1 MTDRFNDMPACGKS
15 DPHKPHLFSLP
26 PPRLDVEPRFLRG
39 WGQEPVRCEGVKP
52 FDLDIDTIEARA
64 NAATPGPWIVSQDE
78 SLVISEMVCDLVS
91 ESTGDTIFFMGADQA
106 FAAAARTDVP
116 ALVAEIRRLRSEVA
130 SLKERLVIDN
140 AAIDRGVEAFYNQE
154 RTKLG
159 WYHAPDERSAMRAA
173 LDAARR
179 SPAACQACS
188 APLNPE
194 QIVIATSRGSEAKYC
209 SIRCRQTARTRR
221 RRAQKTHTES

>member
-1 MTDRFNDMPACGKS
+1 MNNDIPACGIS
-15 DPHKPHLFSLP
+15 EPHEPHLFSLP
-26 PPRLDVEPRFLRG
+26 PPRLDVEPRLLRD
-39 WGQEPVRCEGVKP
+39 WGQEPLRCEGVRP
-52 FDLDIDTIEARA
+52 FDLDLDAIEARA
-64 NAATPGPWIVSQDE
+64 NAATPGPWIVSQ
-78 SLVISEMVCDLVS
+78 
-91 ESTGDTIFFMGADQA
+91 
-106 FAAAARTDVP
+106 AARTDVP

-130 SLKERLVIDN
+130 SLKERLVDESLVIIDN

-179 SPAACQACS
+179 SPAVCQVCS
-188 APLNPE
+188 TPLNPE

-209 SIRCRQTARTRR
+209 SVRCRQTARARR
-221 RRAQKTHTES
+221 KRARKTQREP